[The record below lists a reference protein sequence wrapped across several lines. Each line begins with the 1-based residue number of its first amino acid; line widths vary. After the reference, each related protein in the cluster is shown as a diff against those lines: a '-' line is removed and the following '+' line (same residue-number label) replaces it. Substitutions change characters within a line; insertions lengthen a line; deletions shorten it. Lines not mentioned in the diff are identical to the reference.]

1 MTGVFDPLI
10 FDGLVFDLAAQAPA
24 SLATRGYGYNGT
36 IALVVTRGYTIGEA
50 IVVVE
55 PVALPQSDDGLM
67 FPRRP
72 KRRRKPKNNNVDF
85 AALDNDLLFLAA
97 LELIDDT

>member
-1 MTGVFDPLI
+1 VL
-10 FDGLVFDLAAQAPA
+10 LV
-24 SLATRGYGYNGT
+24 TRGYGSAGT
-36 IALVVTRGYTIGEA
+36 VPLVVTRGYAIGEA
-50 IVVVE
+50 VVVVE
-55 PVALPQSDDGLM
+55 QLAPPLSDDGLII
-67 FPRRP
+67 PRRP